1 MVIIILVGIFTICLA
16 ENSTKSNESDKPD
29 KPDKSDK
36 PDLSDTIGKVG
47 ALLENPAVMTA
58 IEVLKSLKSESST
71 TISDR
76 YDQTGFLSINNNYDY
91 SKGAVLISRM
101 DELISHWLND
111 NTYDFITDGQKKT
124 ISKALKEYTLQ
135 LAEDPY
141 YKQKYELSFN
151 DGKGSLFMMILSV
164 SPHPTNI
171 NAIRWEKYILQTD
184 FVPAPSYVIIT
195 ESDCDILSCDR
206 TDKIVYLPTVLNQAH
221 MDQII
226 SMNLGMLTGFTN
238 SLYNSNSL
246 NNPDNPNMLGK

>member
-1 MVIIILVGIFTICLA
+1 MKIQIILIIFVIIFEICLA
-16 ENSTKSNESDKPD
+16 TNTTKSNESEKS
-29 KPDKSDK
+29 DKSD
-36 PDLSDTIGKVG
+36 LSDAISKAG
-47 ALLENPAVMTA
+47 ALLGDPVVTTA
-58 IEVLKSLKSESST
+58 IETLKSLKSESST

-76 YDQTGFLSINNNYDY
+76 YDQTGFLSIKNNYDY

-101 DELISHWLND
+101 DELISHWLDD
-111 NTYDFITDGQKKT
+111 NTYDFITYNQKKT

-135 LAEDPY
+135 LVEDPY

-151 DGKGSLFMMILSV
+151 DGKGTLFMMILSV

-171 NAIRWEKYILQTD
+171 NAVRWEKYILQTD
-184 FVPAPSYVIIT
+184 FVPAPSYVIVT
-195 ESDCDILSCDR
+195 ESDCNILSCDR

-238 SLYNSNSL
+238 SLNNFNNL
-246 NNPDNPNMLGK
+246 NNPDNPKMLGK